1 MTAPLMAML
10 LGATALKVGDKA
22 PDFTLL
28 DQDGTPVTLS
38 KVLEQGPVI
47 LAFYP
52 KAFTPGCTK
61 QNSNFRDHAAD
72 AEQRGARILGISTD
86 SVETQKKFK
95 TEYKLPYALLSD
107 PGGKVSKLYPGTVP
121 LLGLANRANFV
132 VARDGTISKIIEGSD
147 AIDPNAAIEACPLRK
162 KGA

>member
-28 DQDGTPVTLS
+28 DQDGQPVTLS
-38 KVLEQGPVI
+38 KALEKGPVI

-61 QNSNFRDHAAD
+61 QNSNFRDHSAD
-72 AEQRGARILGISTD
+72 AAARDAQILGISVD

-95 TEYKLPYALLSD
+95 AEYKLPYPLLSD
-107 PGGKVSKLYPGTVP
+107 PGGKVSKAYPGTVP
-121 LLGLANRANFV
+121 LLGLSNRANFV
-132 VARDGTISKIIEGSD
+132 IAQDGTISMIVEGSD
-147 AIDPNAAIEACPLRK
+147 AIDPNGAIAACPLK
-162 KGA
+162 KKAN